1 MNVRK
6 LLFIAVLFAS
16 CTKEESLEVIDNSG
30 AVNADKLKGT
40 YVFIHMQAHTEG
52 TVEATDGTDTE
63 KMVSISN
70 YVTKNNV
77 GTVVIDAGKFTSI
90 GIGYSVDTTVKGY
103 FYVNGVLD
111 DTVEG
116 DFQFSTPPLSS
127 VAPYR
132 LVGTDSIYFSGG
144 LINAPTGGGG
154 VATPESKARFA
165 FSGDTLLLYQGY
177 YNKTTT
183 TQGGVRITQTDVG
196 TFTMKLKKK

>member
-16 CTKEESLEVIDNSG
+16 CTKEESLEIIDNSG
-30 AVNADKLKGT
+30 AGNVDKLKGT
-40 YVFIHMQAHTEG
+40 YVFVNMQAHTEG

-70 YVTKNNV
+70 YITKDNV
-77 GTVVIDAGKFTSI
+77 GTVVIDAGKFTAI
-90 GIGYSVDTTVKGY
+90 NMGYSVDTTVKGY

-111 DTVEG
+111 DTFES

-132 LVGTDSIYFSGG
+132 LVGTDSLYFTGG
-144 LINAPTGGGG
+144 IINAPSGGGG

-165 FSGDTLLLYQGY
+165 FSGDTLILYQGY
-177 YNKTTT
+177 NNKTIT
-183 TQGGVRITQTDVG
+183 TQTGVKITQTDVA
-196 TFTMKLKKK
+196 TIITRLKKK